1 MSLRDDALRIWRA
14 GVAAVDPE
22 RLEQEAVGV
31 DGHWLLVD
39 DVQFDLRTIG
49 RVLVVGAGKASA
61 AMTLGLEAALA
72 AAPSPV
78 ERAPA
83 RFASPQLTGL
93 LSIPAGSEVPL
104 EHIELIHGRPAGVNE
119 PRPEGETAARRMM
132 QLVASA
138 QPNDLCLCLL
148 SGGGSALLPL
158 PAPGVTLADKIAV
171 TRLLSAA
178 GASIEELNLVR
189 SNLSAIKRG
198 GLARA
203 CRAGRL
209 VTLTL
214 SDVLGDPVHLIAS
227 GPTVPAPPVP
237 GAALEIL
244 QRYAMAGRSECAGA
258 IGALSREARG
268 EAEVTAAL
276 EYRILGNNAVAVD
289 AAGVEAERLGY
300 NHAMLCATATE
311 GPAEE
316 VGRHL
321 AETALRMRSSG
332 NPNCLISGGETT
344 VKLADPALRGRGGRN
359 QQLALA
365 ALEVLGDCQDI
376 ALVSAGTDGEDGPTD
391 AAGAILDTAIARRSR
406 LSARD
411 HLARN
416 DAYTFFDDC
425 GGLLKTGPT
434 GTNVCDLRV
443 VVVGKH

>member
-1 MSLRDDALRIWRA
+1 MSLRDDALRIWHA
-14 GVAAVDPE
+14 GVAAVDPQ
-22 RLEQEAVGV
+22 RLVREAVV
-31 DGHWLLVD
+31 IDGHWLLID
-39 DVQFDLRTIG
+39 DLQFDLRSMNRI
-49 RVLVVGAGKASA
+49 LVVGAGKASA
-61 AMTLGLEAALA
+61 AMALGLEQSIAGDLRSAVF
-72 AAPSPV
+72 APPS
-78 ERAPA
+78 
-83 RFASPQLTGL
+83 LTGL
-93 LSIPAGSEVPL
+93 LSIPAGSELPL
-104 EHIELIHGRPAGVNE
+104 EHIELIPGRPAGVNE
-119 PRPEGETAARRMM
+119 PRPAGEAAARRMIE
-132 QLVASA
+132 LVASA
-138 QPNDLCLCLL
+138 QPTDLCLCLL

-158 PAPGVTLADKIAV
+158 PAKGVTLADKVSV

-203 CRAGRL
+203 CRAGQL
-209 VTLTL
+209 MTLTL

-227 GPTVPAPPVP
+227 GPTVPTPP
-237 GAALEIL
+237 AQREALEIL
-244 QRYAMAGRSECAGA
+244 QRYGLAVRSECAAA

-268 EAEVTAAL
+268 EPTVTATL

-289 AAGVEAERLGY
+289 AAGVAAERLGY

-321 AETALRMRSSG
+321 AEMALQMRATG
-332 NPNCLISGGETT
+332 NPNCLISGGETI
-344 VKLADPALRGRGGRN
+344 VKLADSAIRGRGGRN

-365 ALEVLGDCQDI
+365 ALGALGDCQDL

-391 AAGAILDTAIARRSR
+391 AAGAILDAEIARRSQ
-406 LSARD
+406 LSASD
-411 HLARN
+411 HLTRN
-416 DAYTFFDDC
+416 DAYTFFEEC

-443 VVVGKH
+443 IVVDHA

>member
-1 MSLRDDALRIWRA
+1 MSLRNDALRIWHA
-14 GVAAVDPE
+14 GVAAVDPQ
-22 RLEQEAVGV
+22 RLVREAVVV
-31 DGHWLLVD
+31 DGHWLLVED
-39 DVQFDLRTIG
+39 LQFDLREVG
-49 RVLVVGAGKASA
+49 RILVVGAGKASA
-61 AMTLGLEAALA
+61 AMALGLEASLA
-72 AAPSPV
+72 ATRSGAHVNLPTL
-78 ERAPA
+78 A
-83 RFASPQLTGL
+83 GL

-104 EHIELIHGRPAGVNE
+104 THIELIAGRPAGVNE
-119 PRPEGETAARRMM
+119 PRPAGEAAARRMM

-158 PAPGVTLADKIAV
+158 PAEGVTLTDKVAV

-214 SDVLGDPVHLIAS
+214 SDVLGDPVNLIAS
-227 GPTVPAPPVP
+227 GPTVPAP
-237 GAALEIL
+237 AAPDEALGIL
-244 QRYAMAGRSECAGA
+244 RRYGLAGRSECAEVV
-258 IGALSREARG
+258 GALSREARG
-268 EAEVTAAL
+268 EADVTAEL

-321 AETALRMRSSG
+321 AETALQMRATG

-344 VKLADPALRGRGGRN
+344 VKLADPAIRGRGGRN

-391 AAGAILDTAIARRSR
+391 AAGAILDANIARRSR
-406 LSARD
+406 LSAGH
-411 HLARN
+411 HLAQN
-416 DAYTFFDDC
+416 DAYTFFEEC

-443 VVVGKH
+443 VVVGGGDR